1 MGLLLQPVASFACE
15 EADTHASMSCCD
27 EDQKADKELTK
38 DCCTDY
44 TDDAKGNKDNCAND
58 ASCHCPI
65 VKTPMFITSFSAVE
79 NHIAILVPAHY
90 PTASTAAPKSGFAAT
105 WLLPKIA

>member
-15 EADTHASMSCCD
+15 EADTHAAMSCCNKA
-27 EDQKADKELTK
+27 QKADHEPAK
-38 DCCTDY
+38 DCAMDY
-44 TDDAKGNKDNCAND
+44 DEDAKGDKDNCAND

-65 VKTPMFITSFSAVE
+65 VKTPMFIKSFSAVE
-79 NHIAILVPAHY
+79 NHIAILAPAHY